1 MLPRLLAAAVALCAA
16 GASGEA
22 APLLPNATTPAPTTY
37 APSPSPSAA
46 CVVNASRGCTA
57 GDVLAWCANGTARP
71 GAPTLAPSVSRAP
84 SYAANA
90 SARARGNTSCWSAT
104 SSNVQGIDASDYT
117 WSIIG
122 TSAVLFGGAALALA
136 LLFEGARHRKR
147 AVYSPR
153 RKALRHRVPSA
164 RRERGGVGYGAW
176 ILPVARM
183 SGRDTLAHVGL
194 DGYMLLRTM
203 RLFRRACLFDAF
215 WGLAVLVPI
224 YATGD
229 HYQVTRSCR
238 GRVGDEAQAR
248 SLPPSHH
255 HKGAEHG
262 DDDAT
267 NHELHLFS
275 AMTIVNT
282 HSKHCAAGGGAPA
295 GFAASS
301 CPNFVA
307 AAALSILCTAY
318 TLRLLHHEVR
328 RARPLSPPLSP
339 ALSLF
344 SGDEA

>member
-16 GASGEA
+16 CASGEA

-229 HYQVTRSCR
+229 HYQVTGSCR

-248 SLPPSHH
+248 ISTPPSHH

-328 RARPLSPPLSP
+328 RARPLPPSLSP
-339 ALSLF
+339 ALSLQR
-344 SGDEA
+344 G